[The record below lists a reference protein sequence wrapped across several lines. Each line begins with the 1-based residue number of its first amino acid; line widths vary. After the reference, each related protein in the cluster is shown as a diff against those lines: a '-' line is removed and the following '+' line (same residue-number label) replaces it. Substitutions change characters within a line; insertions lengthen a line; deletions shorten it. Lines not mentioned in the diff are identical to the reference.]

1 MPDFDLSGPDPASY
15 VQVTGAA
22 ALSMKPEEAS
32 SGLSFCAL
40 PFVRD
45 SSFQASGTEATT
57 HLRKKVG
64 MEGRL
69 DNHS

>member
-1 MPDFDLSGPDPASY
+1 VPDLICQALIQPLVASY

-22 ALSMKPEEAS
+22 ALSMEAR
-32 SGLSFCAL
+32 GGFFRAFVCAL

-57 HLRKKVG
+57 LLRK
-64 MEGRL
+64 RL
-69 DNHS
+69 AWKGA